1 MNNSLEI
8 KNNEFLFI
16 LFALW
21 KYKLPIIIFTILSSI
36 IGYLISENLT
46 VIKTY
51 EAKVYPNFENEKKL
65 MSSFKNTSKRYK
77 IGENGIS
84 KIDEESE
91 SLNLNL
97 ETSKESVK
105 LSFSLLSNYDV
116 TLDLSHSKI
125 LSDYLKI
132 LNDSPINIIIDDYNE
147 LNSSLKLPDNFD
159 PEINIRVDSAGELGE
174 SINIKFTTYNQS
186 IQNDKIK
193 NFINYFIIRSDI
205 MIKKKITDLFND
217 IVYDYESRIMNQI
230 KDFKYANEMSLVLIK
245 KIINDKILQLSKEN
259 NSLEDPELIQKNI
272 DLIDIYKKT
281 ADFSYLI
288 PNYRMNE
295 IAIKILEENTLVE
308 NFYKNLEAI
317 NFKTDNNN
325 FNFFSTSKYVKER
338 NISQNKLFII
348 LASSLIGFVLIS
360 FISVVLHIFNRK
372 I

>member
-1 MNNSLEI
+1 M
-8 KNNEFLFI
+8 
-16 LFALW
+16 
-21 KYKLPIIIFTILSSI
+21 
-36 IGYLISENLT
+36 
-46 VIKTY
+46 
-51 EAKVYPNFENEKKL
+51 
-65 MSSFKNTSKRYK
+65 
-77 IGENGIS
+77 
-84 KIDEESE
+84 
-91 SLNLNL
+91 
-97 ETSKESVK
+97 
-105 LSFSLLSNYDV
+105 SFSLLSNYDV